1 MIPPKVDVDTL
12 SVRKKAKYKRRRR
25 QLTSARKKYQ
35 KESMLR
41 LTLALNRKTDAELI
55 ARLEA
60 SGNKNGYMRRLMC
73 EDIDKRK
80 ALGNIVSVYKESD
93 GIQGDL
99 VGECAITYL
108 KAFMAQNALKSCV
121 ATDGKVTAIIYI
133 QEL

>member
-1 MIPPKVDVDTL
+1 MIPAKIDVNNL

-25 QLTSARKKYQ
+25 QLTTARKKYQ

-55 ARLEA
+55 ARLES
-60 SGNKNGYMRRLMC
+60 SGNKNGYMRRLMR

-108 KAFMAQNALKSCV
+108 KAFMAQNGLKSCV
-121 ATDGKVTAIIYI
+121 ATDGKASAIIYI

>member
-1 MIPPKVDVDTL
+1 MIPPKVDVNTL
-12 SVRKKAKYKRRRR
+12 SVRKKSKYKRRRR
-25 QLTSARKKYQ
+25 QLTAARIKYQ

-60 SGNKNGYMRRLMC
+60 SGNKNGYMRRLMS

-93 GIQGDL
+93 GIQGSK

-108 KAFMAQNALKSCV
+108 KPFMAQNALKSCV